1 MIDRYEELIKRVLM
15 GGLKE
20 DGGEGVSTAPTMP
33 DGAAP
38 QYAEGVD
45 YAIEGQCREGERF
58 KVNADGVHLIRLIRD
73 KETGEEKELRPKKIA
88 ARVDVVGKSCNQ
100 SGGGWGRVIV
110 FKDGVGSERRVT
122 VSMKDILSGGAALS
136 QALGEAGL
144 AVFDTSAANGMA
156 PLNRFINSF
165 PLGGLPTIKT
175 VDGGG
180 WTDETFSCFVFG
192 DGLTVQTEGG
202 DSAELAAG
210 AKAPIIKTRGTLED
224 WQRVNAEIAPH
235 SMRLSFAVAAALAA
249 PVLPIVGD
257 MSRIFHFYGQS
268 SGGKTSLMLAAA
280 SVWGD
285 KTFKRSWDTTKAAPA
300 ALAKMYN
307 NLPLIFDE
315 LKAARDVV
323 KDVGYM
329 IGNGQDRSRSDRNGN
344 AREARTWSLYA
355 LSSGE
360 GSLAEIKSQ
369 NCRGMDTGVATGELV
384 RFINIPAQADENDA
398 EKGVFE
404 SFPEGLTAEGRRD
417 WVEAHCGAFP
427 AYGTAGVAF
436 LRRLMDDIK
445 NHGVDAYRENILAGV
460 KVFEQ
465 GYQTAAASPTMG
477 RVLKAFAIVAVV
489 GEQAIAYGVLPW
501 KSGAAIRAAQVCFE
515 AWRGSA
521 NTPEDQEAA
530 FIENLK
536 EDPKKRFSSYQ
547 KYTENGKSTEPVG
560 AQTALGRLIIT
571 DILGDG
577 IQEHLCAFYDAAQF
591 DDLINRTANGLPKSN
606 ALAALKRLRMLCVT
620 DKTRGK
626 YQVRRK
632 GSTPLAFGLTNGAR
646 YTLISLIEDK
656 KRVSAVLEAAGLA
669 PLNRISLNKEEET
682 K

>member
-1 MIDRYEELIKRVLM
+1 MIDRYEQVLRRVLM
-15 GGLKE
+15 GAE
-20 DGGEGVSTAPTMP
+20 TVGGAGAATAPREP

-38 QYAEGVD
+38 RYAAGAD

-58 KVNADGVHLIRLIRD
+58 KVDADGVYLIRLIYD
-73 KETGEEKELRPKKIA
+73 KELRQEKEQRPKKIA

-110 FKDGVGSERRVT
+110 FKDGIGRERRLT
-122 VSMKDILSGGAALS
+122 VSMRDVLSGGAGLS

-144 AVFDTSAANGMA
+144 SVFDTTAANGMA

-165 PLGGLPTIKT
+165 PLEDLPTIKT

-192 DGLTVQTEGG
+192 DGLTVKAEGG

-210 AKAPIIKTRGTLED
+210 AKAPIIKTRGTIED

-369 NCRGMDTGVATGELV
+369 NCRGMDAGVATGELV
-384 RFINIPAQADENDA
+384 RFIDIPAQADEGDA

-404 SFPEGLTAEGRRD
+404 SFPEGLTVDGRRD
-417 WVEAHCGAFP
+417 WIDAHCSAFP

-445 NHGVDAYRENILAGV
+445 AHGVNAYRENILEGV

-465 GYQTAAASPTMG
+465 GYSSAAASPTMG
-477 RVLKAFAIVAVV
+477 RVLRAFAIVAVV

-501 KSGAAIRAAQVCFE
+501 EAGAAIKAAQVCFE
-515 AWRGSA
+515 AWCGST
-521 NTPEDQEAA
+521 NTPEDQESA

-536 EDPKKRFSSYQ
+536 EDPKKRGASYQ
-547 KYTENGKSTEPVG
+547 QYTETGEGTPPVG
-560 AQTALGRLIIT
+560 TQAALGRLITTGAI
-571 DILGDG
+571 GNG
-577 IQEHLCAFYDAAQF
+577 IREHLFAFYDAAQL

-606 ALAALKRLRMLCVT
+606 AMAALKRLRMLCVT
-620 DKTRGK
+620 DDAKGK
-626 YQVRRK
+626 YRVRRK
-632 GSTPLAFGLTNGAR
+632 GASPLAFGLTNGAR

-669 PLNRISLNKEEET
+669 PLNRISLDKEEET

>member
-15 GGLKE
+15 GALKE
-20 DGGEGVSTAPTMP
+20 NGGEGAATAPEGTAP
-33 DGAAP
+33 KYADGA
-38 QYAEGVD
+38 E
-45 YAIEGQCREGERF
+45 YAIDGQCREGERF
-58 KVNADGVHLIRLIRD
+58 RVDADGVWLIRLIYN
-73 KETGEEKELRPKKIA
+73 KELKREEEQRPKKIA

-110 FKDGVGSERRVT
+110 FKDGIGRERRLT
-122 VSMKDILSGGAALS
+122 VSMKDILSGGAGLS
-136 QALGEAGL
+136 QTLGEAGL
-144 AVFDTSAANGMA
+144 SVFDTTAANGMA
-156 PLNRFINSF
+156 PINRFINSF
-165 PLGGLPTIKT
+165 PLDDLPTIKT

-210 AKAPIIKTRGTLED
+210 AKAPVIKTRGTLED

-360 GSLAEIKSQ
+360 GSLAEIKNQ
-369 NCRGMDTGVATGELV
+369 NCRGMDAGVATGELV
-384 RFINIPAQADENDA
+384 RFIDIPAQADEDDA

-404 SFPEGLTAEGRRD
+404 SFPEGLTVDGRRD
-417 WVEAHCGAFP
+417 WIDAHCSAFP

-436 LRRLMDDIK
+436 LRRLLDDIK
-445 NHGVDAYRENILAGV
+445 AHGVNAYRENILAGV

-515 AWRGSA
+515 AWRGST
-521 NTPEDQEAA
+521 NTPEDQESA

-536 EDPKKRFSSYQ
+536 EDPKKRGASYQ
-547 KYTENGKSTEPVG
+547 QYTETGEGTPPVG
-560 AQTALGRLIIT
+560 AQAALGRLITSSVI
-571 DILGDG
+571 GNG
-577 IQEHLCAFYDAAQF
+577 IKEHLCAFYDAAQL

-606 ALAALKRLRMLCVT
+606 AMAALKRLRMLCVT
-620 DKTRGK
+620 DDANGK
-626 YQVRRK
+626 YRVRRR
-632 GSTPLAFGLTNGAR
+632 SATPLAFGLTNGAR

-669 PLNRISLNKEEET
+669 PLNRINLDKEGEA

>member
-1 MIDRYEELIKRVLM
+1 MIDRYEQVLRRVLM
-15 GGLKE
+15 GAE
-20 DGGEGVSTAPTMP
+20 TVGGAGAAMAPREP

-38 QYAEGVD
+38 RYAAGAD

-58 KVNADGVHLIRLIRD
+58 RVDADGVWLVRLTHD
-73 KETGEEKELRPKKIA
+73 KDTGEEKERSKKIA

-110 FKDGVGSERRVT
+110 FKDGIGRERRLT
-122 VSMKDILSGGAALS
+122 VSMRDVLSGGAGLS

-144 AVFDTSAANGMA
+144 SVFDTTAANGMA

-165 PLGGLPTIKT
+165 PLEDLPTIKT

-192 DGLTVQTEGG
+192 DGLTVKAEGG

-235 SMRLSFAVAAALAA
+235 SMRLSFAVAVALAA

-285 KTFKRSWDTTKAAPA
+285 KTFKRSWDTSKAAPA

-360 GSLAEIKSQ
+360 GSLAEIKKQ
-369 NCRGMDTGVATGELV
+369 NCRGMDAGVATGELV
-384 RFINIPAQADENDA
+384 RFIDIPAQADEGDA

-404 SFPEGLTAEGRRD
+404 SFPEGLTVDGRRD
-417 WVEAHCGAFP
+417 WIDAHCSAFP
-427 AYGTAGVAF
+427 AYGMAGMAF

-445 NHGVDAYRENILAGV
+445 AHGVNAYRENILAGV

-501 KSGAAIRAAQVCFE
+501 KSGAATRAAQVCFE
-515 AWRGSA
+515 AWRGST
-521 NTPEDQEAA
+521 NTPEDQESA

-536 EDPKKRFSSYQ
+536 EDPKKRGASYQ
-547 KYTENGKSTEPVG
+547 QYTETGDSTSPVG
-560 AQTALGRLIIT
+560 AQAALGRLIT
-571 DILGDG
+571 TGALGNG
-577 IQEHLCAFYDAAQF
+577 MKEHLCAFYDTAQF

-620 DKTRGK
+620 DDAKGK
-626 YQVRRK
+626 YRVRRK
-632 GSTPLAFGLTNGAR
+632 GASPLAFGLTNGAR

-656 KRVSAVLEAAGLA
+656 KRVSAILEAAGLA
-669 PLNRISLNKEEET
+669 PLNRINLDKEEET

>member
-1 MIDRYEELIKRVLM
+1 MIDRYEKVLRRVLM
-15 GGLKE
+15 GAE
-20 DGGEGVSTAPTMP
+20 TVGGAGAVAAPREP

-38 QYAEGVD
+38 RYAAGAD

-58 KVNADGVHLIRLIRD
+58 RVDADGVWLVRLTHD
-73 KETGEEKELRPKKIA
+73 KNTGEERESPKKIA

-110 FKDGVGSERRVT
+110 FKDGIGRERRLT
-122 VSMKDILSGGAALS
+122 VSMRDILSGGAGLS

-144 AVFDTSAANGMA
+144 SVFDTTAANGMA

-165 PLGGLPTIKT
+165 PLEDLPTIKT

-192 DGLTVQTEGG
+192 DGLTVKAEGG

-210 AKAPIIKTRGTLED
+210 AKAPVIKTKGTLED
-224 WQRVNAEIAPH
+224 WQRVNEEIASH

-285 KTFKRSWDTTKAAPA
+285 KTFKRSWDTSKAAPA

-323 KDVGYM
+323 RDIGYM

-360 GSLAEIKSQ
+360 GSLAEIKRQ
-369 NCRGMDTGVATGELV
+369 NCRGIDQGVATGELV
-384 RFINIPAQADENDA
+384 RFIDIPAQADKDDA

-404 SFPEGLTAEGRRD
+404 SFPDGVTVDGRRD
-417 WVEAHCGAFP
+417 WIDAHCSACP

-445 NHGVDAYRENILAGV
+445 DNGVNAYRENLLEGV

-465 GYQTAAASPTMG
+465 GYPTEAASPTMG

-501 KSGAAIRAAQVCFE
+501 EVGAAIKAAQVCFE

-536 EDPKKRFSSYQ
+536 EDPKRRLTSYQ
-547 KYTENGKSTEPVG
+547 QYTETGSITPLMG
-560 AQTALGRLIIT
+560 AQAALGRLITT
-571 DILGDG
+571 DAMVNG
-577 IQEHLCAFYDAAQF
+577 IKEHLFAFYDSAQL
-591 DDLINRTANGLPKSN
+591 DELINRTGNGLPKSN
-606 ALAALKRLRMLCVT
+606 AMAALKRLRMLCVT
-620 DKTRGK
+620 DEAKGK
-626 YQVRRK
+626 YRARRK
-632 GSTPLAFGLTNGAR
+632 GDAPLAFGLTNGAR

-656 KRVSAVLEAAGLA
+656 KRVSAVLEAAGLP
-669 PLNRISLNKEEET
+669 PLNRVSLDKEEKT

>member
-1 MIDRYEELIKRVLM
+1 MIDRYEQVLRRVLM
-15 GGLKE
+15 GAE
-20 DGGEGVSTAPTMP
+20 TVDGAGAAMAPREP

-38 QYAEGVD
+38 RDAAGAD

-58 KVNADGVHLIRLIRD
+58 RVDADGVWLVRLTHD
-73 KETGEEKELRPKKIA
+73 KDTGEEKERSKKIA

-110 FKDGVGSERRVT
+110 FKDGIGRERRLT
-122 VSMKDILSGGAALS
+122 VSMRDVLSGGAGLS

-144 AVFDTSAANGMA
+144 SVFDTTAANGMA

-165 PLGGLPTIKT
+165 PLEDLPTIKT

-192 DGLTVQTEGG
+192 DGLTVKAEGG

-235 SMRLSFAVAAALAA
+235 SMRLSFAVAVALAA

-268 SGGKTSLMLAAA
+268 SGGKTSLMLAVA

-285 KTFKRSWDTTKAAPA
+285 KTFKRSWDTSKAAPA

-360 GSLAEIKSQ
+360 GSLAEIKKQ
-369 NCRGMDTGVATGELV
+369 NCRGMDAGVATGELV
-384 RFINIPAQADENDA
+384 RFIDIPAQADEGDA

-404 SFPEGLTAEGRRD
+404 SFPEGLTVDGRRD
-417 WVEAHCGAFP
+417 WIDAHCSAFP
-427 AYGTAGVAF
+427 AYGTAGMAF

-445 NHGVDAYRENILAGV
+445 AHGVNAYRENILAGV

-501 KSGAAIRAAQVCFE
+501 KSGAATRAAQVCFE
-515 AWRGSA
+515 AWRGST
-521 NTPEDQEAA
+521 NTPEDQESA

-536 EDPKKRFSSYQ
+536 EDPKKRGASYQ
-547 KYTENGKSTEPVG
+547 QYTETGDSTSPVG
-560 AQTALGRLIIT
+560 AQAALGRLIT
-571 DILGDG
+571 TGALGNG
-577 IQEHLCAFYDAAQF
+577 MKEHLCAFYDTAQF

-620 DKTRGK
+620 DDAKGK
-626 YQVRRK
+626 YRVRRK
-632 GSTPLAFGLTNGAR
+632 GASPLAFGLTNGAR

-669 PLNRISLNKEEET
+669 PLNRINLDKEEET

>member
-15 GGLKE
+15 GSLKE
-20 DGGEGVSTAPTMP
+20 DGGEGAATAPEGTAP
-33 DGAAP
+33 KYADGA
-38 QYAEGVD
+38 E
-45 YAIEGQCREGERF
+45 YAIDGQCREGERF
-58 KVNADGVHLIRLIRD
+58 KVDADGVYLIRLIYD
-73 KETGEEKELRPKKIA
+73 KELRQEKEQRPKKIA

-100 SGGGWGRVIV
+100 NGGGWGRVIV
-110 FKDGVGSERRVT
+110 FKDGIGRERRLT

-165 PLGGLPTIKT
+165 PLDDLPTIKT

-192 DGLTVQTEGG
+192 DGLTVQAEGG
-202 DSAELAAG
+202 DRAELAAG

-369 NCRGMDTGVATGELV
+369 NCRGMDAGVATGELV
-384 RFINIPAQADENDA
+384 RFIDIPAQADENDA

-404 SFPEGLTAEGRRD
+404 SFPEGLTVDGRRNWID
-417 WVEAHCGAFP
+417 AHCSVFP

-445 NHGVDAYRENILAGV
+445 AHGVNAYRENILAGV

-465 GYQTAAASPTMG
+465 GYQTAAESPIMG

-501 KSGAAIRAAQVCFE
+501 KSGAATRAAQVCFE
-515 AWRGSA
+515 AWRGST
-521 NTPEDQEAA
+521 NTPEDQESA
-530 FIENLK
+530 FIENMK
-536 EDPKKRFSSYQ
+536 EDPKKRGASYQ
-547 KYTENGKSTEPVG
+547 QYTEKGEGTPPVG
-560 AQTALGRLIIT
+560 AQAALGRLITTGAI
-571 DILGDG
+571 GNG
-577 IQEHLCAFYDAAQF
+577 IREHLFAFYDAAQL
-591 DDLINRTANGLPKSN
+591 DDLIKRTANGLPKSN
-606 ALAALKRLRMLCVT
+606 ALAALKRQRMLCVT
-620 DKTRGK
+620 DEAKGK
-626 YQVRRK
+626 YRVRRK
-632 GSTPLAFGLTNGAR
+632 GSSPLAFGLTNGAC
-646 YTLISLIEDK
+646 YTLISLIEDN

-669 PLNRISLNKEEET
+669 PLNRISLDKEEET

>member
-15 GGLKE
+15 GSLKA
-20 DGGEGVSTAPTMP
+20 DGGEGAATAPE
-33 DGAAP
+33 GAAP
-38 QYAEGVD
+38 KYADGAE
-45 YAIEGQCREGERF
+45 YAIDGQCREGEWF
-58 KVNADGVHLIRLIRD
+58 KVDADGVYLIRLIYD
-73 KETGEEKELRPKKIA
+73 KELRQEKEQRPKKIA

-100 SGGGWGRVIV
+100 NGGGWGRVIV
-110 FKDGVGSERRVT
+110 FKDGIGRERRLT

-165 PLGGLPTIKT
+165 PLDDLPTIKT

-192 DGLTVQTEGG
+192 DGLTVQAEGG
-202 DSAELAAG
+202 DRTELAAG

-369 NCRGMDTGVATGELV
+369 NCRGMDAGVATGELV
-384 RFINIPAQADENDA
+384 RFIDIPAQADENDA

-404 SFPEGLTAEGRRD
+404 SFPEGLTVDERRNWID
-417 WVEAHCGAFP
+417 AHCSAFP

-445 NHGVDAYRENILAGV
+445 AHGVNAYRENILAGV

-465 GYQTAAASPTMG
+465 GYQTAAESPTMG

-501 KSGAAIRAAQVCFE
+501 KSGVATRAAQVCFE
-515 AWRGSA
+515 AWRSST
-521 NTPEDQEAA
+521 NTPEAQESA
-530 FIENLK
+530 FIENIK
-536 EDPKKRFSSYQ
+536 EDSKKRGASYQ
-547 KYTENGKSTEPVG
+547 QYTEKGEGTPPVS
-560 AQTALGRLIIT
+560 AQAALGRLITTGAI
-571 DILGDG
+571 GNG
-577 IQEHLCAFYDAAQF
+577 IREHLFAFYDAAQL
-591 DDLINRTANGLPKSN
+591 DDLIKRTANGLPKSN
-606 ALAALKRLRMLCVT
+606 ALAALKRQRMLCVT
-620 DKTRGK
+620 DEAKGK
-626 YQVRRK
+626 YRVRR
-632 GSTPLAFGLTNGAR
+632 
-646 YTLISLIEDK
+646 
-656 KRVSAVLEAAGLA
+656 
-669 PLNRISLNKEEET
+669 
-682 K
+682 

>member
-1 MIDRYEELIKRVLM
+1 MIDRYEQVLRRVLM
-15 GGLKE
+15 GAE
-20 DGGEGVSTAPTMP
+20 TVGGAGAATAPREP

-38 QYAEGVD
+38 RYAAGAD

-58 KVNADGVHLIRLIRD
+58 KVDADGVYLIRLIYD
-73 KETGEEKELRPKKIA
+73 KELRQEKEQRPKKIA

-110 FKDGVGSERRVT
+110 FKDSIGRERRLT
-122 VSMKDILSGGAALS
+122 VSMRDVLSGGAGLS

-144 AVFDTSAANGMA
+144 SVFDTTAANGMA

-165 PLGGLPTIKT
+165 PLEDLPTIKT

-192 DGLTVQTEGG
+192 DGLTVKTEGG

-224 WQRVNAEIAPH
+224 WQRVNKEIAQH
-235 SMRLSFAVAAALAA
+235 STRLSFAVAAALAA

-285 KTFKRSWDTTKAAPA
+285 KTFKRSWDTTKTAPA

-369 NCRGMDTGVATGELV
+369 NCRGMDAGVATGELV
-384 RFINIPAQADENDA
+384 RFIDIPAQADEDDS

-404 SFPEGLTAEGRRD
+404 SFPEGLTVDGRRD
-417 WVEAHCGAFP
+417 WIDAHCSAFP

-445 NHGVDAYRENILAGV
+445 AHGVNAYRENILAGV

-465 GYQTAAASPTMG
+465 GYQTEAASPTMG

-489 GEQAIAYGVLPW
+489 GEQAIDYGVLPW
-501 KSGAAIRAAQVCFE
+501 KSGAATRAAQVCFE
-515 AWRGSA
+515 AWRGST
-521 NTPEDQEAA
+521 NTPEDQESA

-536 EDPKKRFSSYQ
+536 EDPKKRLASYQ
-547 KYTENGKSTEPVG
+547 QYTENGDSTAPVG
-560 AQTALGRLIIT
+560 AQAALGRLIT
-571 DILGDG
+571 TGVMANG
-577 IQEHLCAFYDAAQF
+577 IKEHLFAFYDATQF
-591 DDLINRTANGLPKSN
+591 DELINRTGNGLPKAN
-606 ALAALKRLRMLCVT
+606 ALAALKRSRMLGIT
-620 DKTRGK
+620 DEAKGK
-626 YQVRRK
+626 YRVRRK
-632 GSTPLAFGLTNGAR
+632 DAAPLAFGLTNGAR

-656 KRVSAVLEAAGLA
+656 KRVSAILEAAGLA
-669 PLNRISLNKEEET
+669 PLNRVCLDNEENE

>member
-1 MIDRYEELIKRVLM
+1 MIDRYEEFIKRVLM
-15 GGLKE
+15 GALKE
-20 DGGEGVSTAPTMP
+20 NGGEGAATAPEGT
-33 DGAAP
+33 AP
-38 QYAEGVD
+38 KYADEAE
-45 YAIEGQCREGERF
+45 YAIDGQCREGERF
-58 KVNADGVHLIRLIRD
+58 RVDADGVWLIRLIYN
-73 KETGEEKELRPKKIA
+73 KELKREEEQRPKKIA

-110 FKDGVGSERRVT
+110 FKDGIGRERRLT
-122 VSMKDILSGGAALS
+122 VSMKDILSGGAGLS
-136 QALGEAGL
+136 QTLGEAGL
-144 AVFDTSAANGMA
+144 SVFDTTAANGMA
-156 PLNRFINSF
+156 PINRFINSF
-165 PLGGLPTIKT
+165 PLDDLPTIKT

-369 NCRGMDTGVATGELV
+369 NCRGMDAGVATGELV
-384 RFINIPAQADENDA
+384 RFIDIPAQADEDDA

-404 SFPEGLTAEGRRD
+404 SFPEGLTVDGRRD
-417 WVEAHCGAFP
+417 WIDAHCSAFP

-436 LRRLMDDIK
+436 LRRLLDDIK
-445 NHGVDAYRENILAGV
+445 THGVNAYRENILAGV

-515 AWRGSA
+515 AWRGST
-521 NTPEDQEAA
+521 NTPEDQESA

-536 EDPKKRFSSYQ
+536 EDPKKRGASYQ
-547 KYTENGKSTEPVG
+547 QYTETGEGTPPVG
-560 AQTALGRLIIT
+560 AQAALGRLITSSVI
-571 DILGDG
+571 GNG
-577 IQEHLCAFYDAAQF
+577 IREHLFAFYDAAQF
-591 DDLINRTANGLPKSN
+591 DELINRTANGLPKSN

-620 DKTRGK
+620 DEAKGK
-626 YQVRRK
+626 YRARRK
-632 GSTPLAFGLTNGAR
+632 GSAPLAFGLTNGAR

-669 PLNRISLNKEEET
+669 PLNRISLDKEEET

>member
-15 GGLKE
+15 GSLKE
-20 DGGEGVSTAPTMP
+20 DGGEGAATAPEGTAP
-33 DGAAP
+33 KYADGA
-38 QYAEGVD
+38 E
-45 YAIEGQCREGERF
+45 YAIDGQCREGEWF
-58 KVNADGVHLIRLIRD
+58 KVDADGVYLIRLIYD
-73 KETGEEKELRPKKIA
+73 KELRQEKEQRPKKIA

-100 SGGGWGRVIV
+100 NGGGWGRVIV
-110 FKDGVGSERRVT
+110 FKDGIGRERRLT

-144 AVFDTSAANGMA
+144 AVFDISAANGMA

-165 PLGGLPTIKT
+165 PLDDLPTIKT

-192 DGLTVQTEGG
+192 DGLTVQAEGS
-202 DSAELAAG
+202 DRAELAAG

-224 WQRVNAEIAPH
+224 WQRVNAEIARH

-315 LKAARDVV
+315 LKAARDIV

-369 NCRGMDTGVATGELV
+369 NCRGMDAGVATGELV
-384 RFINIPAQADENDA
+384 RFIDIPAQADENDA

-404 SFPEGLTAEGRRD
+404 SFPEGLTVDGRSNWID
-417 WVEAHCGAFP
+417 AHCSAFP

-445 NHGVDAYRENILAGV
+445 AHGVNAYRETILAGV

-501 KSGAAIRAAQVCFE
+501 KSGAATRAAQVCFE
-515 AWRGSA
+515 AWRGST
-521 NTPEDQEAA
+521 NTPEDQESA

-536 EDPKKRFSSYQ
+536 EDPKKRGASYQ
-547 KYTENGKSTEPVG
+547 QYTETGEGTPPVG
-560 AQTALGRLIIT
+560 AQAALGRLIT
-571 DILGDG
+571 TGTKGNG
-577 IQEHLCAFYDAAQF
+577 IREHLFAFYDAAQL
-591 DDLINRTANGLPKSN
+591 DDLIKRTANGLPKSN

-620 DKTRGK
+620 DEAKGK
-626 YQVRRK
+626 YRVRRK
-632 GSTPLAFGLTNGAR
+632 GSSPLAFGLTIGAR
-646 YTLISLIEDK
+646 YTLISFIEDK
-656 KRVSAVLEAAGLA
+656 KRVSAVLEAAGLV
-669 PLNRISLNKEEET
+669 PLNSISLDKEEET

>member
-1 MIDRYEELIKRVLM
+1 MIDRYKKLMKRVLM

-20 DGGEGVSTAPTMP
+20 DGGEGAATAP
-33 DGAAP
+33 DGASP
-38 QYAEGVD
+38 KYADRAE

-58 KVNADGVHLIRLIRD
+58 RVDADGVWLVRLTHD
-73 KETGEEKELRPKKIA
+73 KDTGEERERSKKIS

-100 SGGGWGRVIV
+100 HGGGWGRVIV
-110 FKDGVGSERRVT
+110 FKDGIGRERRLT

-165 PLGGLPTIKT
+165 PLDDLPTIKT

-202 DSAELAAG
+202 DRAELAAG

-285 KTFKRSWDTTKAAPA
+285 KTFKRSWDTTKTAPSS
-300 ALAKMYN
+300 LAKMYN

-315 LKAARDVV
+315 LAAARDVV

-344 AREARTWSLYA
+344 AREARTWSLYT

-360 GSLAEIKSQ
+360 GSLAEIKKQ
-369 NCRGMDTGVATGELV
+369 NCRGMDAGVATGELV
-384 RFINIPAQADENDA
+384 RFIDIPAQADEDDA

-404 SFPEGLTAEGRRD
+404 SFPEGLTVDGRRD
-417 WVEAHCGAFP
+417 WIDAHCSAFP

-445 NHGVDAYRENILAGV
+445 AHGVNAYRENILAGV

-521 NTPEDQEAA
+521 NTPEDQESA

-536 EDPKKRFSSYQ
+536 EDPKKRTASYQ
-547 KYTENGKSTEPVG
+547 QYTENGDSTAPVG
-560 AQTALGRLIIT
+560 AQAALGRLIT
-571 DILGDG
+571 TGVMANG
-577 IQEHLCAFYDAAQF
+577 IKEHLFAFYDATQF
-591 DDLINRTANGLPKSN
+591 DELINRTGNGLPKAN
-606 ALAALKRLRMLCVT
+606 ALAALKRSRMLGIT
-620 DKTRGK
+620 DEAKGK
-626 YQVRRK
+626 YRVRRK
-632 GSTPLAFGLTNGAR
+632 DAAPLAFGLTNGAR

-656 KRVSAVLEAAGLA
+656 KRVSAILEAAGLA
-669 PLNRISLNKEEET
+669 PLNRVCLDNEENG

>member
-15 GGLKE
+15 GSLKE
-20 DGGEGVSTAPTMP
+20 DGGEGAATAPEGTAP
-33 DGAAP
+33 KYADGA
-38 QYAEGVD
+38 E
-45 YAIEGQCREGERF
+45 YAIDGQCREGERF
-58 KVNADGVHLIRLIRD
+58 KVDADGVYLIRLIYD
-73 KETGEEKELRPKKIA
+73 KELRQEKEQRPKKIA

-100 SGGGWGRVIV
+100 NGGGWGRVIV
-110 FKDGVGSERRVT
+110 FKDGIGRERRLT

-165 PLGGLPTIKT
+165 PLDDLPTIKT

-192 DGLTVQTEGG
+192 DGLTVQAEGG
-202 DSAELAAG
+202 DRAELAAG

-369 NCRGMDTGVATGELV
+369 NCRGMDAGVATGELV
-384 RFINIPAQADENDA
+384 RFIDIPAQADENDA

-404 SFPEGLTAEGRRD
+404 SFPEGLTVDGRRNWID
-417 WVEAHCGAFP
+417 AHCSVFP

-445 NHGVDAYRENILAGV
+445 AHGVNAYRENILAGV

-465 GYQTAAASPTMG
+465 GYQTAAESPIMG
-477 RVLKAFAIVAVV
+477 RVLKAFAIVAVWV
-489 GEQAIAYGVLPW
+489 SRPLPTAY
-501 KSGAAIRAAQVCFE
+501 C
-515 AWRGSA
+515 RG
-521 NTPEDQEAA
+521 NRG
-530 FIENLK
+530 LL
-536 EDPKKRFSSYQ
+536 
-547 KYTENGKSTEPVG
+547 
-560 AQTALGRLIIT
+560 LGRL
-571 DILGDG
+571 
-577 IQEHLCAFYDAAQF
+577 
-591 DDLINRTANGLPKSN
+591 K
-606 ALAALKRLRMLCVT
+606 CVSR
-620 DKTRGK
+620 RGA
-626 YQVRRK
+626 VRRIPPRIRK
-632 GSTPLAFGLTNGAR
+632 
-646 YTLISLIEDK
+646 
-656 KRVSAVLEAAGLA
+656 A
-669 PLNRISLNKEEET
+669 PLSKT
-682 K
+682 

>member
-1 MIDRYEELIKRVLM
+1 MIDRYEQVLRRVLM
-15 GGLKE
+15 GAE
-20 DGGEGVSTAPTMP
+20 TVGGAGAATAPREP

-38 QYAEGVD
+38 RYAAGAD

-58 KVNADGVHLIRLIRD
+58 RVDADGVWLVRLTHD
-73 KETGEEKELRPKKIA
+73 KNTGEERESPKKIA

-110 FKDGVGSERRVT
+110 FKDGIGRERRLT
-122 VSMKDILSGGAALS
+122 VSMRDILSGGAGLS

-144 AVFDTSAANGMA
+144 SVFDTTAANGMA

-165 PLGGLPTIKT
+165 PLEDLPTIKT

-192 DGLTVQTEGG
+192 DGLTVKAEGG

-210 AKAPIIKTRGTLED
+210 AKAPVIKTKGTLED
-224 WQRVNAEIAPH
+224 WQRVNEEIAPH
-235 SMRLSFAVAAALAA
+235 SMRLSFAVAAALAV

-285 KTFKRSWDTTKAAPA
+285 KTFKRSWDASKVAPA

-344 AREARTWSLYA
+344 AREARTWSLYTM
-355 LSSGE
+355 SSGE
-360 GSLAEIKSQ
+360 GSLSEIKRQ
-369 NCRGMDTGVATGELV
+369 TCRGVDQGVATGELV

-445 NHGVDAYRENILAGV
+445 AHGVNAYRENILAGV

-465 GYQTAAASPTMG
+465 GYPTAAASPTMG

-501 KSGAAIRAAQVCFE
+501 ESGAAIKAAQVCFE
-515 AWRGSA
+515 AWRSSA

-536 EDPKKRFSSYQ
+536 EDPKKRGSSYQ
-547 KYTENGKSTEPVG
+547 QYTEKGRSKPPAG
-560 AQTALGRLIIT
+560 AQAALGRLITT
-571 DILGDG
+571 DAVGDE
-577 IQEHLCAFYDAAQF
+577 IAEHLCAFYDAAQF
-591 DDLINRTANGLPKSN
+591 DELISRTGNGLPKSN

-620 DKTRGK
+620 DEAKGK
-626 YQVRRK
+626 YRARRK
-632 GSTPLAFGLTNGAR
+632 GDAPLAFGLTNGAR
-646 YTLISLIEDK
+646 YTLISLIEDR
-656 KRVSAVLEAAGLA
+656 KRVSKVLEAAGLS
-669 PLNRISLNKEEET
+669 PLNRVSLDREEET